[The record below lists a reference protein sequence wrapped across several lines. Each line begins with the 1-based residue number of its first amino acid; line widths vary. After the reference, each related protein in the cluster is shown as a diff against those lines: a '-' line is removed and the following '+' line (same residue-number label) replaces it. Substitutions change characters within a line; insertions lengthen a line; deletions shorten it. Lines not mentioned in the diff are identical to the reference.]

1 MAEAIARVEAAR
13 SGRPAIEVGS
23 AGTFA
28 LRDEP
33 ASEPAEIVARR
44 HGLDLGSHRARPLLP
59 ELVGEVDLV
68 VGMTPA
74 HVAIAREMAGGVRT
88 ELLTTFLP
96 EGHELRGAPVPDP
109 AGGSLERYEETFRLV
124 REAVEGLLERLD
136 AEPGEG

>member
-1 MAEAIARVEAAR
+1 MAEAIARAEAAR
-13 SGRPAIEVGS
+13 RGRPTIEVGS

-59 ELVGEVDLV
+59 ELAGEVDLV
-68 VGMTPA
+68 VGMTRA
-74 HVAIAREMAGGVRT
+74 HVEIAREMARGART

-109 AGGSLERYEETFRLV
+109 AGGSLERYEETFGLL
-124 REAVEGLLERLD
+124 REAVGGLLARLEAGLD
-136 AEPGEG
+136 EG